1 MTEIRHCAAFR
12 SYLFLVTNDY
22 NYFIAVRV
30 KKCKY
35 LCFKIKE
42 TVVKTLRMV

>member
-1 MTEIRHCAAFR
+1 MAEIRHCAAFR
-12 SYLFLVTNDY
+12 SYLFLVTNDSD
-22 NYFIAVRV
+22 YFVVGWV

-42 TVVKTLRMV
+42 MVVKTLRMV